1 MSNRIDKG
9 KFADE
14 NCYQSSLVQRK
25 SLVTDHE
32 VLDRKVNGQGIED
45 HRLAMIQKYFPNVK
59 RKEEP
64 VPEKKKEEEN
74 VVMELKRGSDFVS
87 RPNSEEEM
95 AQRKKLI
102 EATNSMDAAKDKVRE
117 RSRKRNMMMR
127 IIVEIRRILK
137 ERGQM

>member
-1 MSNRIDKG
+1 MSKRIDKG

-14 NCYQSSLVQRK
+14 NCYRSSIVQRK
-25 SLVTDHE
+25 ALVTDHE
-32 VLDRKVNGQGIED
+32 VLDRKVNGQGIEE

-64 VPEKKKEEEN
+64 EKKREDEN

-87 RPNSEEEM
+87 TPNSEEEV

-102 EATNSMDAAKDKVRE
+102 EATKSMDAAKDKVRE
-117 RSRKRNMMMR
+117 RSRKRNMVMQL
-127 IIVEIRRILK
+127 IGEIRRILK
-137 ERGQM
+137 ARGQV

>member
-1 MSNRIDKG
+1 MSKRIDKG

-32 VLDRKVNGQGIED
+32 VLDRKINGQGIED

-64 VPEKKKEEEN
+64 TKKKDEEN

-87 RPNSEEEM
+87 KPDSDEEL

-102 EATNSMDAAKDKVRE
+102 EATRSMDAAKDKVRE
-117 RSRKRNMMMR
+117 RNRKRNIMMQ
-127 IIVEIRRILK
+127 IIGEIRGILK
-137 ERGQM
+137 ARGQM